1 MKNLT
6 NKLPRLIPLAIPVV
20 LFVFFSIAA
29 DGFGFQSL
37 PIILNQSLIPY
48 VLSLGIFLQIMAGL
62 FDLSVG
68 TQMYTVGIFAC
79 ALAQHFGGVGLIV
92 GCIAGGILLGVIM
105 GLIYTSLKISSMILS
120 LGMVFVWEFLQWI
133 CFSEVSSVT
142 LDSGIQQI
150 GAAPYSYIFALVAMA
165 LFFVL
170 YNYTSLGYQI
180 RLVGNNE
187 MTAASVGVKASKIK
201 FLTFVCNGL
210 FVGIAAILQSCYS
223 GVMTYMGNMSSVFA
237 VFKPIMIVMI
247 AIAFLRFSS
256 NMVYNLLCGILAI
269 TIIFNGLISLGLP
282 STYQTITLG
291 VFLLIV
297 LGVTGNISRWTEAL
311 RRYRAKKKTETLS
324 M

>member
-1 MKNLT
+1 M
-6 NKLPRLIPLAIPVV
+6 
-20 LFVFFSIAA
+20 FFSIAA
-29 DGFGFQSL
+29 EGFGFQSL

-62 FDLSVG
+62 FDLSIG

-79 ALAQHFGGVGLIV
+79 ALAQQFGGIGLVV
-92 GCIAGGILLGVIM
+92 GCIIGGVLLGAIM
-105 GLIYTSLKISSMILS
+105 GLIYSALRISSMILS

-133 CFSEVSSVT
+133 CFGNISSIT
-142 LDSGIQQI
+142 LDSGVQAL
-150 GAAPYSYIFALVAMA
+150 GAAPYSYLFALGAM
-165 LFFVL
+165 LIFYVL
-170 YNYTSLGYQI
+170 YNYTPLGYQI

-187 MTAASVGVKASKIK
+187 LTAGGVGVKAARVK
-201 FLTFVCNGL
+201 FMTFVWNGL

-247 AIAFLRFSS
+247 AIAFLRFSG

-291 VFLLIV
+291 AFLLIV
-297 LGVTGNISRWTEAL
+297 LGVTGNINRWGESL
-311 RRYRAKKKTETLS
+311 RRYKVRRQSL
-324 M
+324 